1 MGNNPDQYRDRL
13 PLPIFLFRLAPQKGF
28 PFKSGRKSSFLN
40 KSSKSQTFLLYLVK
54 YLRMKKFTL
63 LLLLFSQLVF
73 AQFTDINIVK
83 EIHAKNKGLVV
94 SAHPLASEA
103 GAKMMKM
110 GGNAYDAVIATQ
122 LALAVV
128 YPQAGNIGG
137 GGFLVGVKNNGEKF
151 TIDFRETAPEKASKD
166 MYLDKKGNANTD
178 LSQNGRLAVG
188 IPGSVAGYF
197 ATLKYAKLPMEKLI
211 QPAIDLA
218 EQGFSIT
225 EREANLLN
233 HQMQFFDQHNTN
245 KTVFQKTAPWKQGDI
260 LVQKEL
266 AATLK
271 LIQKEGAKG
280 FYEGKTAEL
289 LVAEMK
295 RGNGIITLND
305 LKNYKVIERKPLAF
319 NYKGNEVVSMPLPS
333 SGGILLTQMLKM
345 ASFENLEK
353 YPQNSTQAVQIMVEA
368 ERRAFA
374 DRAEYMGDPEFIQD
388 QTARLISEEYLK
400 NRWKSFNKNA
410 ATPSSEVG
418 KIIAQPKESTE
429 TTHISIVDK
438 DGNAVAVTT
447 TLNGLYGSKVVVS
460 GAGFFLNNEMDDF
473 SVKPGVP
480 NMFGAVGGEANS
492 IKPGKRMLSSMTPT
506 IVLKNGKPYII
517 VGTPG
522 GTTIPTSVFQSIVD
536 VLDFKL
542 SPNMTINSP
551 KFHHQWLPE
560 TVMVEKNFPES
571 TISDLEKLKYKIER
585 ISQLGR
591 TEMIVIDEKGN
602 AVAVADGRGDDSV
615 AVQ

>member
-1 MGNNPDQYRDRL
+1 
-13 PLPIFLFRLAPQKGF
+13 
-28 PFKSGRKSSFLN
+28 
-40 KSSKSQTFLLYLVK
+40 
-54 YLRMKKFTL
+54 
-63 LLLLFSQLVF
+63 
-73 AQFTDINIVK
+73 
-83 EIHAKNKGLVV
+83 
-94 SAHPLASEA
+94 
-103 GAKMMKM
+103 
-110 GGNAYDAVIATQ
+110 
-122 LALAVV
+122 
-128 YPQAGNIGG
+128 
-137 GGFLVGVKNNGEKF
+137 
-151 TIDFRETAPEKASKD
+151 
-166 MYLDKKGNANTD
+166 
-178 LSQNGRLAVG
+178 
-188 IPGSVAGYF
+188 
-197 ATLKYAKLPMEKLI
+197 
-211 QPAIDLA
+211 
-218 EQGFSIT
+218 
-225 EREANLLN
+225 
-233 HQMQFFDQHNTN
+233 
-245 KTVFQKTAPWKQGDI
+245 
-260 LVQKEL
+260 
-266 AATLK
+266 
-271 LIQKEGAKG
+271 
-280 FYEGKTAEL
+280 
-289 LVAEMK
+289 
-295 RGNGIITLND
+295 
-305 LKNYKVIERKPLAF
+305 
-319 NYKGNEVVSMPLPS
+319 
-333 SGGILLTQMLKM
+333 
-345 ASFENLEK
+345 
-353 YPQNSTQAVQIMVEA
+353 MVEA

>member
-1 MGNNPDQYRDRL
+1 MKR
-13 PLPIFLFRLAPQKGF
+13 IV
-28 PFKSGRKSSFLN
+28 
-40 KSSKSQTFLLYLVK
+40 FLLIISSQ
-54 YLRMKKFTL
+54 FT
-63 LLLLFSQLVF
+63 F
-73 AQFTDINIVK
+73 AQFTEINIVK
-83 EIHAKNKGLVV
+83 EIRTKNKGLVV

-151 TIDFRETAPEKASKD
+151 TLDYRETAPEKSSKD
-166 MYLDKKGNANTD
+166 MYLDKNGKASTD

-188 IPGSVAGYF
+188 IPGSVAGFF

-225 EREANLLN
+225 EKEAKLLN
-233 HQMQFFDQHNTN
+233 DKKENFDQHNKITTAFQN
-245 KTVFQKTAPWKQGDI
+245 KNTWKQGD
-260 LVQKEL
+260 L
-266 AATLK
+266 
-271 LIQKEGAKG
+271 LIQKDLAETLKRIQRDGQKG

-289 LVAEMK
+289 LIAEMK
-295 RGNGIITLND
+295 RGNGIISLND
-305 LKNYKVIERKPLAF
+305 LKNYKVIERKPLVF
-319 NYKGNEVVSMPLPS
+319 NYKGNEVVSMPLLS
-333 SGGILLTQMLKM
+333 SGGILLAQMLKM
-345 ASFENLEK
+345 SSFENLEK
-353 YPQNSTQAVQIMVEA
+353 FPQNSTEAVQIMVEA

-374 DRAEYMGDPEFIQD
+374 DRAEFMGDPDFIKD
-388 QTARLISEEYLK
+388 QTEMLISESYLK
-400 NRWKSFNKNA
+400 SRWKSFNKNK

-438 DGNAVAVTT
+438 EGNAVSVTT
-447 TLNGLYGSKVVVS
+447 TLNGLYGSKVVVY

-506 IVLKNGKPYII
+506 IVMKNSKPYII

-522 GTTIPTSVFQSIVD
+522 GTTIPTSVYQSIVN
-536 VLDFKL
+536 VIDFKL
-542 SPNMTINSP
+542 NPNMAVNTP

-560 TVMVEKNFPES
+560 IVEVTTNFPET
-571 TISDLEKLKYKIER
+571 TISDLEKKNYKIER
-585 ISQLGR
+585 ISGIGR
-591 TEMIVIDEKGN
+591 TEMIVVDEQGN
-602 AVAVADGRGDDSV
+602 ATAVADGKGDDSV
-615 AVQ
+615 AIE

>member
-1 MGNNPDQYRDRL
+1 MKR
-13 PLPIFLFRLAPQKGF
+13 IV
-28 PFKSGRKSSFLN
+28 
-40 KSSKSQTFLLYLVK
+40 FLLIISSQ
-54 YLRMKKFTL
+54 FT
-63 LLLLFSQLVF
+63 F
-73 AQFTDINIVK
+73 AQFTEINIVK
-83 EIHAKNKGLVV
+83 EIRTKNKGLVV

-151 TIDFRETAPEKASKD
+151 TLDYRETAPEKSSKD
-166 MYLDKKGNANTD
+166 MYLDKNGKASTD

-188 IPGSVAGYF
+188 IPGSVAGFF

-225 EREANLLN
+225 EKEAKLLN
-233 HQMQFFDQHNTN
+233 DKKENFDQHNKITTAFQN
-245 KTVFQKTAPWKQGDI
+245 KNTWKQGD
-260 LVQKEL
+260 L
-266 AATLK
+266 
-271 LIQKEGAKG
+271 LIQKDLAETLKRIQRDGQKG

-289 LVAEMK
+289 LIAEMK
-295 RGNGIITLND
+295 RGNGIISLND
-305 LKNYKVIERKPLAF
+305 LKNYKVIERKPLVF

-333 SGGILLTQMLKM
+333 SGGILFAQMLKM
-345 ASFENLEK
+345 SSFENLEK
-353 YPQNSTQAVQIMVEA
+353 FPQNSTEAVQIMVEA

-374 DRAEYMGDPEFIQD
+374 DRAEFMGDPDFIKD
-388 QTARLISEEYLK
+388 QTEMLISESYLK
-400 NRWKSFNKNA
+400 SRWKSFNKNK

-438 DGNAVAVTT
+438 EGNAVSVTT
-447 TLNGLYGSKVVVS
+447 TLNGLYGSKVVVY

-506 IVLKNGKPYII
+506 IVMKNSKPYII

-522 GTTIPTSVFQSIVD
+522 GTTIPTSVYQSIVN
-536 VLDFKL
+536 VIDFKL
-542 SPNMTINSP
+542 NPNMAVNTP

-560 TVMVEKNFPES
+560 IVEVTTNFPET
-571 TISDLEKLKYKIER
+571 TISDLEKKNYKIER
-585 ISQLGR
+585 ISGIGR
-591 TEMIVIDEKGN
+591 TEMIVIDEQGN
-602 AVAVADGRGDDSV
+602 TTAVADGKGDDSV
-615 AVQ
+615 AIE

>member
-1 MGNNPDQYRDRL
+1 
-13 PLPIFLFRLAPQKGF
+13 
-28 PFKSGRKSSFLN
+28 
-40 KSSKSQTFLLYLVK
+40 
-54 YLRMKKFTL
+54 MKKFTL

-122 LALAVV
+122 IALAVV

-245 KTVFQKTAPWKQGDI
+245 KTVFQKTTPWKQGDI

-333 SGGILLTQMLKM
+333 SGGILLAQMLKM
-345 ASFENLEK
+345 ASFENLENHA
-353 YPQNSTQAVQIMVEA
+353 QNSTQAVQIMVEA